1 MAPCLEGLLNTTPLA
16 KAPQRKNQ
24 GEISVWD
31 HPGLQHRELI
41 VKLTLTCPWRLP
53 PPCVPWVCSV
63 CILHDGIGRMSVL
76 VCVCAKKV
84 LAKSTAAFIVTHG
97 SIPSD
102 LSIQKMKNPLF
113 FYSDTTPL
121 LPLSFFQFSPLFFYS
136 IISSSHAVWMFSP
149 DSHGRT
155 EPGAPAL
162 LLECH

>member
-1 MAPCLEGLLNTTPLA
+1 MPWGPAKHYSLGESPIEEESRRNQCLRSSRPTAQRANSKANPHLSMKTPTSMCA
-16 KAPQRKNQ
+16 
-24 GEISVWD
+24 V
-31 HPGLQHRELI
+31 
-41 VKLTLTCPWRLP
+41 
-53 PPCVPWVCSV
+53 SV
-63 CILHDGIGRMSVL
+63 CILHDGIGRISVL

-113 FYSDTTPL
+113 FTLIPL
-121 LPLSFFQFSPLFFYS
+121 RCFLCLSFSFLLLFFYS